1 MEHREIYVRLQ
12 YRSPMKSTTLY
23 VYGTIDISTF
33 IFKYILKQSQF
44 KQFVLKQCNAMLTS
58 QIQIFYFIFL
68 YKSIQVYFSY
78 SFITIN

>member
-1 MEHREIYVRLQ
+1 MRLQ

-23 VYGTIDISTF
+23 VYGAIDISTF

-44 KQFVLKQCNAMLTS
+44 KQCNAMLTS

-68 YKSIQVYFSY
+68 YESI
-78 SFITIN
+78 